1 MRPAVIKNYLDVP
14 VEYSYSLH
22 NTEKSGIID
31 GVIKPN
37 DYLEIVDV
45 QVGDEIILWT
55 KTHSKLMTFIYQL
68 NPKYFIT
75 TEQKRPDDMQANQGY
90 YPIVLEKRRSE
101 EIKKPRES
109 KQSFSSDNDSPKVLM
124 YIGAVILVLVI
135 IFAIILGY
143 VINNRI
149 SGGMPVQ
156 GTYTVELPR
165 ETIQGDYI

>member
-1 MRPAVIKNYLDVP
+1 MRPAIIKNYLDVP
-14 VEYSYSLH
+14 VEYSYTLR

-37 DYLEIVDV
+37 DFLEIVDV

-55 KTHSKLMTFIYQL
+55 KTHSKLLTFIYQL

-90 YPIVLEKRRSE
+90 HPIVLDKRKTEVTES
-101 EIKKPRES
+101 S
-109 KQSFSSDNDSPKVLM
+109 KQSFSSTENSPRTLM
-124 YIGAVILVLVI
+124 YIGVVILVLII
-135 IFAIILGY
+135 IFSIVLAF
-143 VINNRI
+143 VINGRI
-149 SGGMPVQ
+149 TGGMPVQ

-165 ETIQGDYI
+165 EIVQGDYI